1 MVLTLL
7 LLPQF
12 VWGELHIR
20 KIAEIKIAEI
30 DKTGQVSPDGEHL
43 SYMDPD
49 TGGLGLLNLRTL
61 ERRVL
66 TDSHWPAF
74 VQFSAFSADSRRE
87 SAVAGSRHT
96 AGVLGN
102 RMLAS
107 PFRAG
112 ELRHGRI
119 SAST

>member
-1 MVLTLL
+1 MLTLL

-20 KIAEIKIAEI
+20 KIAEI
-30 DKTGQVSPDGEHL
+30 DKTGQVSPMG
-43 SYMDPD
+43 SISPYMDPD

-66 TDSHWPAF
+66 TDSHWPEF

-87 SAVAGSRHT
+87 SAVAAVGTRQECLATTCSPAHFALT
-96 AGVLGN
+96 SCDAGKFLLVPN
-102 RMLAS
+102 
-107 PFRAG
+107 
-112 ELRHGRI
+112 
-119 SAST
+119 T